1 MVTKKKPGPG
11 LSEAIDKQEHLQDQ
25 IDAFKQTFLDECKQ
39 LETSNVDL
47 LNRISDI
54 DLILDQHKAIIQRV
68 KDRMGL

>member
-54 DLILDQHKAIIQRV
+54 DLILDQHKAIIQRL